1 MRVQTSEMTKE
12 LTTARADLRRCARRT
27 LTSAPAAGRRSRAY
41 AVATARLCRFEHDT
55 PILRAQYIEYQRMN
69 TALGEQVERLQAR
82 PAFAMP

>member
-1 MRVQTSEMTKE
+1 MRP
-12 LTTARADLRRCARRT
+12 ARAPLQLLADRAANAAPIRT
-27 LTSAPAAGRRSRAY
+27 SVG
-41 AVATARLCRFEHDT
+41 RLCRFEHDT